1 MTVETLVPECKISIE
16 IIVHQK
22 CICCCCTVYCIFRLS
37 LKITHKGK
45 VLHLI
50 FSQSANP
57 GNNFNVDPLNQSLS
71 KVGLLLS
78 LVSASFSIWS
88 VAAVLVPLWASS
100 EQYKTPPLSS
110 VSTPAPSW
118 RGLAHQDPFTVSI
131 PTRNSTFAGQ
141 STVQRSK
148 EFGAG
153 QSKTGQES
161 QTFTGFWKISPLF
174 CTFCKNGFSWTDQKI
189 SVKSWILN
197 FFRWTSIFDKIN
209 GKLGYLTGVW
219 MFEN

>member
-16 IIVHQK
+16 IIMHQK

-45 VLHLI
+45 VIHLI

-100 EQYKTPPLSS
+100 EQYKTPLWAVWAHRHPADGVWLIRIHS
-110 VSTPAPSW
+110 VSAFRLATQHLPDNPQFNGAKNSAPDNPRLDKRAKHLPDS
-118 RGLAHQDPFTVSI
+118 GKS
-131 PTRNSTFAGQ
+131 
-141 STVQRSK
+141 
-148 EFGAG
+148 
-153 QSKTGQES
+153 
-161 QTFTGFWKISPLF
+161 LF
-174 CTFCKNGFSWTDQKI
+174 YTFCKNGFSWTDQKI
-189 SVKSWILN
+189 SVKS
-197 FFRWTSIFDKIN
+197 
-209 GKLGYLTGVW
+209 
-219 MFEN
+219 